1 MNQILTVN
9 EVKQKI
15 DIKFWFLHEWFDPRL
30 VWNPVMYEG
39 IVCDQIYQKI
49 DELAHRSKTKP
60 SVKISHSP
68 IGLTNP

>member
-30 VWNPVMYEG
+30 VWNPEMYEG
-39 IVCDQIYQKI
+39 IVCDQTYQKI
-49 DELAHRSKTKP
+49 DETCA
-60 SVKISHSP
+60 
-68 IGLTNP
+68 

>member
-30 VWNPVMYEG
+30 IWEPGMYEG
-39 IVCDQIYQKI
+39 FGLKIVTVC
-49 DELAHRSKTKP
+49 
-60 SVKISHSP
+60 V
-68 IGLTNP
+68 

>member
-39 IVCDQIYQKI
+39 IVCDQIYQKVTNLRI
-49 DELAHRSKTKP
+49 DQRQNHQLKSLIHP
-60 SVKISHSP
+60 
-68 IGLTNP
+68 